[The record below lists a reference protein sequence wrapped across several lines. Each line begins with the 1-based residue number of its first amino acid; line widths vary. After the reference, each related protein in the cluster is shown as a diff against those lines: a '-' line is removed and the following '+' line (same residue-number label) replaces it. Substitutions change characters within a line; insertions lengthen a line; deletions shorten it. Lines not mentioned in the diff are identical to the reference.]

1 MLSAMKPARIFL
13 LAAVASITL
22 PVSAADSRIN
32 FSAEGDFSE
41 TAIRR
46 GVKATQE
53 QCEKVDNAVWV
64 STKDHGEECLKYW
77 AAGFPNEPTERA
89 VVYFHGDIWV
99 GAGKT
104 SKDYLQT
111 TNRTIQRDAE
121 AWSKRLAAPYIFF
134 GRPGTFGSSGDHM
147 QRRRVS
153 ESILISAA
161 LEKIKERLKIKEF
174 VVTGQSGGGHVTSSL
189 ITYRA
194 DIVCAVPTSAPS
206 SPRVRW
212 TLKGLTKDTTG
223 YRDSYEPTEHLRKDK
238 VHAMLRVFV
247 LGNPDETN
255 VVWPSQ
261 VVMAAK
267 LKDAGIPVETLHGK
281 GTGPDGHGLSNSA
294 RIVAGW
300 CFKDLP
306 TQEIMRKAA
315 EGLRG

>member
-1 MLSAMKPARIFL
+1 MKPALVFL
-13 LAAVASITL
+13 FLVVEWIALPSIAAE
-22 PVSAADSRIN
+22 SRIP

-41 TAIRR
+41 AAIQR
-46 GVKATQE
+46 GVKATRE

-77 AAGFPNEPTERA
+77 AAGFSDKPTERA

-104 SKDYLQT
+104 SKDYLRT
-111 TNRTIQRDAE
+111 TNRTIQRDTE
-121 AWSKRLAAPYIFF
+121 GWSKKLGAPYIFF

-147 QRRRVS
+147 QRRRAG

-174 VVTGQSGGGHVTSSL
+174 VVAGQSGGGHVTSSL
-189 ITYRA
+189 ITYRT

-212 TLKGLTKDTTG
+212 TIKGLTKDTTG

-238 VHAMLRVFV
+238 AHAMLRVFV

-261 VVMAAK
+261 VIMAAK
-267 LKDAGIPVETLHGK
+267 LKDAGISVETLHGK

-300 CFKDLP
+300 CYKDLS
-306 TQEIMRKAA
+306 TQEIVRKAA